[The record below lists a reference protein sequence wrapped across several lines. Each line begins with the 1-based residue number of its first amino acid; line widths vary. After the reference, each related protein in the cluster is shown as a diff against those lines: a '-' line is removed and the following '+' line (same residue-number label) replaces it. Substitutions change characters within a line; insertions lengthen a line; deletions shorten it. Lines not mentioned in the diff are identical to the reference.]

1 MQISDQKR
9 AGVGIPKSDK
19 THKQTSSELYSYD
32 MIISFYIYI
41 FKHFFSFWHNR
52 ILEAHLKPTFC
63 PSPESSHFS
72 EELWFI
78 PVGNGYQR
86 SKSRLMVCPCLLRY
100 ICFLWTKQVNTH
112 IEIYTHAYILTHI
125 HEYFQP
131 GIFQECDEHIQ
142 AQLSS
147 MPLSRLPAS
156 IILLTTTS
164 STPNCMVDNLCSL

>member
-9 AGVGIPKSDK
+9 AWVASPISDK
-19 THKQTSSELYSYD
+19 IHKMDKLKIGFIRHDLSLYLFLS
-32 MIISFYIYI
+32 ISFLPGITECL
-41 FKHFFSFWHNR
+41 R
-52 ILEAHLKPTFC
+52 LILNLLC

-72 EELWFI
+72 KELWFI

-100 ICFLWTKQVNTH
+100 ICFLWTKQGNTH
-112 IEIYTHAYILTHI
+112 TQKYTHAYIFMHI
-125 HEYFQP
+125 DEYFQP
-131 GIFQECDEHIQ
+131 CISRECDEHIQ

-147 MPLSRLPAS
+147 MALSRLPAS